1 MMPDQT
7 EITAGSATEDLAEHH
22 RYLTKSR
29 LEIRRI
35 LNSIMEQGATLST
48 PVGGDD
54 MLMSIVAV
62 DEDEDYLLFDASQHH
77 QYKEKA
83 LEQEQLF
90 WSTSL
95 EKIKIQFGCQPIEF
109 TQHERQR
116 VLKTEIPRELMRLQR
131 REYYRMAT
139 PVSPPVK
146 CTLNTRKGSTP
157 VTLEFNLLDISCGGV
172 SVVTPPEVFAPELGA
187 VYSCVVDLPGKQLR
201 AHVQARNA
209 FMTTLDNGKVTE
221 RSGFAFV
228 NLTEN
233 QLSTIQRYIM
243 ELERQRKGRG

>member
-1 MMPDQT
+1 MPDQT
-7 EITAGSATEDLAEHH
+7 EIIAGGATQDLAEHH

-54 MLMSIVAV
+54 LITSIVAV
-62 DEDEDYLLFDASQHH
+62 DEDEDCLLFDSAQQHQH
-77 QYKEKA
+77 NENA

-95 EKIKIQFGCQPIEF
+95 EKIKIQFGCPPIEF
-109 TQHERQR
+109 TEHEGRR

-131 REYYRMAT
+131 REYYRMST
-139 PVSPPVK
+139 PINPPIK
-146 CTLNTRKGSTP
+146 CTLNTRRGATA
-157 VTLEFNLLDISCGGV
+157 VTLELKVLDISCGGV
-172 SVVTPPEVFAPELGA
+172 SMVTPPEVFAPELGA
-187 VYSCVVDLPGKQLR
+187 VYSCIVDLPGKPLR

-243 ELERQRKGRG
+243 DLERQRKGRG

>member
-1 MMPDQT
+1 MPDQT
-7 EITAGSATEDLAEHH
+7 QTIAGGETKELAEHH

-35 LNSIMEQGATLST
+35 FNSIMQQAATLST
-48 PVGGDD
+48 PVGSDN
-54 MLMSIVAV
+54 LITSIIAV
-62 DEDEDYLLFDASQHH
+62 DEDEDYLLFDCAQKN
-77 QYKEKA
+77 QYDETV
-83 LEQEQLF
+83 LEQERLF

-95 EKIKIQFGCQPIEF
+95 EKIKIQFGCQPIGYIE
-109 TQHERQR
+109 HEGQR
-116 VLKTEIPRELMRLQR
+116 ALKTEIPRELMRLQR
-131 REYYRMAT
+131 REFYRMPT
-139 PVSPPVK
+139 PVTSPIK
-146 CTLNTRKGSTP
+146 CMLNTRKGATA
-157 VTLEFNLLDISCGGV
+157 VTLELHLLDISCGGI

-187 VYSCVVDLPGKQLR
+187 AYSCLIDLPGKPLR

-209 FMTTLDNGKVTE
+209 FMTTLDTGKVTE

-243 ELERQRKGRG
+243 DLERVRKGRG